1 MAKVSVRG
9 APPRVGKTA
18 QPVHPL
24 IEARDKL
31 EEAERLRQARE
42 LDRAQGLCEAI
53 IERHPDYVGALH
65 TLGLVF
71 ADKRDYR
78 QALSYLIQA
87 VMLNPKDWKTLTAL
101 SGVYLRLDAGVMA
114 ARTLEQA
121 AQLKPEDANI
131 LATLGEIYREGRE
144 YEAAAKAFRRAFSLD
159 KSLRAAEM
167 GLGLSCTHL
176 GQLAEAAA
184 AFEELVENGS
194 RSIRLLYS
202 LSQLPA
208 RLVSADVLSLLDDAV
223 PDARQDKEDFDTSL
237 AFTRAAALDKAGRH
251 AEAWENLVAA
261 NRRPFLENRDN
272 YRKGLKIHEIFLA
285 GARKCAVMEQSR
297 DTSRD
302 GHPLSLFIL
311 GPSRSGKTTTEQLVG
326 VLDCVKRGYE
336 NPIVEN
342 AVRRAFQ
349 TAGLPSRDR
358 IFELPPALDELCRDF
373 YLEEL
378 GERAGSAKVFTNT
391 LPGQIQGVL
400 RIAAVLPNA
409 RFIFVKRDPDDIG
422 LRIYMKKYARGNNY
436 AYDIGN
442 IREHIAW
449 YYQMVD
455 VVAERLPHIST
466 VIQYE
471 NLIADPASVLKS
483 VAELC
488 GLAPPEGPLPQL
500 GDDRGCAEPYREF
513 MATASQA

>member
-24 IEARDKL
+24 MEAR
-31 EEAERLRQARE
+31 ERIVEAERLRQARD

-87 VMLNPKDWKTLTAL
+87 VMLNSKDWKTLTAL

-121 AQLKPEDANI
+121 AQLKPEDAGI
-131 LATLGEIYREGRE
+131 LATLGEIYRDQDE
-144 YEAAAKAFRRAFSLD
+144 YEAAAEAFRRASSID
-159 KSLRAAEM
+159 KSLQAATL
-167 GLGLSCTHL
+167 GLGLSCTQL

-184 AFEELVENGS
+184 AFEELVEHGS

-208 RLVSADVLSLLDDAV
+208 RLVSADVLSLLDEVV
-223 PDARQDKEDFDTSL
+223 PDAREDKEDFDSSL

-251 AEAWENLVAA
+251 AEAWESLVAA
-261 NRRPFLENRDN
+261 NRQPFLQNRDD
-272 YRKGLKIHEIFLA
+272 YRKLLEMQEIFLD
-285 GARKCAVMEQSR
+285 GARKCAVMPESR
-297 DTSRD
+297 ESRHD

-311 GPSRSGKTTTEQLVG
+311 GPSRSGKTTTELLVS
-326 VLDCVKRGYE
+326 VLDGVKRGYE

-342 AVRRAFQ
+342 SVRRAFQ
-349 TAGLPSRDR
+349 TAGLPTRNR
-358 IFELPPALDELCRDF
+358 IVELPPSMDQLCRDF

-400 RIAAVLPNA
+400 RIAAVLPNV

-422 LRIYMKKYARGNNY
+422 LRIYMRTYKSGNTY

-442 IREHIAW
+442 IRAHIAW

-471 NLIADPASVLKS
+471 NMIADPATALESI
-483 VAELC
+483 AELC
-488 GLAPPEGPLPQL
+488 GLAPPDAPLPRL
-500 GDDRGCAEPYREF
+500 GDDRECAAPYREL
-513 MATASQA
+513 MAAASKG